1 MNCTEKLTQNIDGCL
16 AEDQK
21 RVSGIVLDV
30 ARTLLNFTCFKE
42 GDRIACKWKR
52 TLAMIKIRNA
62 ILI

>member
-1 MNCTEKLTQNIDGCL
+1 MILVLFARKTPDLMNCTEKLTQNIDGCL

-42 GDRIACKWKR
+42 GDRIAC
-52 TLAMIKIRNA
+52 
-62 ILI
+62 